1 MASSTHMIKSAAAQN
16 KVFRAMKADPK
27 KTGVL
32 TLLVVVLAVMW
43 MRMGAGPKGGAT
55 TAVASVQ
62 APASVVQGGMGSSYN
77 SGEVQ
82 AALTAWRSAEI
93 PIALDRNLFA
103 AKLEYFPTD
112 GKSEAAKVTTPVAAS
127 DGFWDKLEKSMSD
140 QADQKRVQRVLME
153 NLQGQLASVKLQ
165 STMMGAR
172 PKAVID
178 GELVGVGGIVAS
190 GSGDNRT
197 EFRVTKIEAR
207 RVIVEREGIELEIP
221 MK

>member
-1 MASSTHMIKSAAAQN
+1 MASSTQMIKSAAAQN
-16 KVFRAMKADPK
+16 KIFRAMKADPK

-43 MRMGAGPKGGAT
+43 VRMGAGPKGGAT
-55 TAVASVQ
+55 PAIAGVQ
-62 APASVVQGGMGSSYN
+62 SPASLVLGGTGASYK

-93 PIALDRNLFA
+93 PVALERNLFA
-103 AKLEYFPTD
+103 AKLEYFPKD
-112 GKSEAAKVTTPVAAS
+112 GTSEAAKVTTPAPAS
-127 DGFWDKLEKSMSD
+127 DGFWEKIEKSMSD
-140 QADQKRVQRVLME
+140 QADQKREKRVLTE
-153 NLQGQLASVKLQ
+153 NLQGQLALVRLQ

-172 PKAVID
+172 PKAVIN
-178 GELVGVGGIVAS
+178 GELVGVGGIVAT
-190 GSGDNRT
+190 GSGNSRT
-197 EFRVTKIEAR
+197 EFRVLKIEAR